1 MLSFEIT
8 GIELQICG
16 WIDYFILTLVS
27 THYSKRFVDMIISKN
42 FPTFENIFWP
52 SLLILFLFYDFSL
65 ESLQIVEALKKGH
78 QEVNLKVVIVL
89 L

>member
-42 FPTFENIFWP
+42 FPIITENIIPKYRKWLDGVYVKLLSILTKLSECRK
-52 SLLILFLFYDFSL
+52 SLISL
-65 ESLQIVEALKKGH
+65 KIT
-78 QEVNLKVVIVL
+78 I
-89 L
+89 